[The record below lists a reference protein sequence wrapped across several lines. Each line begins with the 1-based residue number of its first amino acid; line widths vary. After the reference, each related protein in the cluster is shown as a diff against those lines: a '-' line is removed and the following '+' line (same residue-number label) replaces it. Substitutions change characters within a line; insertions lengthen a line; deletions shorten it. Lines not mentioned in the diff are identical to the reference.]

1 MSERGHIE
9 LDRSIDGIT
18 VGQRHRRDPGDLNPL
33 MESMQRFGLLQPV
46 TITPD
51 GYLICGYRRLEAAK
65 SLGWSTLRVWVRSG
79 VSDELTRLLAER
91 DENTTHKPLAA
102 DEAAELYAELVVLIA
117 EDAARRQKATQ
128 FGAPH
133 DESAGQS
140 GDAESAPPWNCSF
153 GSTRR
158 LASEMVTGTA
168 SYARLEQILA
178 MERAAADKS
187 LSPEVRG
194 VAETELEAIRNGG
207 PVDPSYQRVRA
218 AHRAAALMQPANQ
231 EDLDKAANELRER
244 DLADRRR
251 RASENRARR
260 EAEAARA
267 RRSTRSF
274 TVKWAELDGW
284 SRRYDVE
291 QLARELKPDDWTL
304 FLRVVDE
311 TTAFAR
317 DLTTARDAL
326 DTSVGTTPTVKAG

>member
-18 VGQRHRRDPGDLNPL
+18 LGQRHRRDPGNLNPL

-51 GYLICGYRRLEAAK
+51 GYLICGYRRLEAAR

-79 VSDELTRLLAER
+79 VSDKLSRLLAER
-91 DENTTHKPLAA
+91 DENITHKPLTPL
-102 DEAAELYAELVVLIA
+102 EAARLYDEFRTIVS
-117 EDAARRQKATQ
+117 EDAHRRQRATQ
-128 FGAPH
+128 WGHENHKAAGQPGPA
-133 DESAGQS
+133 DSAGPETGGL
-140 GDAESAPPWNCSF
+140 GDV
-153 GSTRR
+153 RR
-158 LASEMVTGTA
+158 RAAEMVTGNA

-187 LSPEVRG
+187 LSPEVRA

-207 PVDPSYQRVRA
+207 PVDPSYQRVKA
-218 AHRAAALMQPANQ
+218 AQRAAALMHPANQ

-284 SRRYDVE
+284 SRRYDIE

-317 DLTTARDAL
+317 ALATARDAM